1 MYKLPISE
9 YPEVLPPSA
18 VAHAQYRGAN
28 PKVIAETVARRSNG
42 RSTKSRTNDPRTQ
55 NNLPST
61 LLVPPSLVLEAILG
75 TG

>member
-28 PKVIAETVARRSNG
+28 PKVIAETVA
-42 RSTKSRTNDPRTQ
+42 
-55 NNLPST
+55 
-61 LLVPPSLVLEAILG
+61 PPFEWQINEVENERP
-75 TG
+75 